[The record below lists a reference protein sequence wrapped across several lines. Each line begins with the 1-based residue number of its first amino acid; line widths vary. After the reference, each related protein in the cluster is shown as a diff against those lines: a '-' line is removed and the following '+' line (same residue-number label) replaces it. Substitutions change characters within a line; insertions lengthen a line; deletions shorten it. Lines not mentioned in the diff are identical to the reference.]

1 VVTGKLWRGLSPLQR
16 KLVRDLLGMRGQALA
31 IALVIAS
38 GVAMAVMYLS
48 TFDSLQRTANQYY
61 ARQRFADVFVSLV
74 RAPRHVAARVSE
86 VPGVAVV
93 EPRVVVEVTLDV
105 AGMREPAAGRLV
117 SVPTDRRPALNDL
130 HLRAGRW
137 IDGTR
142 PDEVI
147 ASEAFC
153 RAHGMGP
160 GDRIQALVNGRRRT
174 LVIVGV
180 ALSPE
185 FVYVLRPGSIIPD
198 DRTFG
203 VFWMG
208 QDALASAFDMEGA
221 FNDLVLGL
229 GNGASED
236 AVMASVDRILEP
248 YGSLGAIPRERQLS
262 NWTIENEFEQ
272 LRTIGV
278 AVPLI
283 FLAVA
288 AFVLNVALTRA
299 VSLQRPQIATLKAV
313 GYHNGAIARHYLAW
327 ALIIACTGILL
338 GVAVG
343 AWLGGMIVQLYN
355 EYFRFPLLGFG
366 LSPAVTLLS
375 SGASLLAV
383 ALGAWGAVMRAAR
396 IPPAEAMRPEAP
408 TRYRHSV
415 IESRLFRPLLS
426 TTSRMVLRN
435 LERQPARTLTSIVGM
450 SAAVAVL
457 SVGFTMVEAMTHL
470 IDNLFVAGQRQD
482 VVVTFVEPRSAGTHH
497 AIARLPG
504 VLQVEPMRA
513 VAVRLRAGH
522 RERTVALTGVDAVP
536 VLSRIVDLDGRPQA
550 LPPAGLVVSATLAG
564 ALGVEAGDTLVVEVL
579 EGQRRTHTL
588 PIVATVDDALG
599 LSAYMERGAL
609 NRLLRED
616 ATISGAYL
624 QVDATRVDDLYAVL
638 KATPS
643 VAGVTLTSEMLRN
656 FREIVAQNLSV
667 TISMN
672 VIFAGIIA
680 FGVVYNAAR
689 ISLAERSRELAS
701 MRVLGFTR
709 GEISVVLLGEL
720 AVLTVASLPLGVI
733 LGDGLCRLI
742 SSVFSSEVFRFP
754 LPFSPRMAA
763 WAALTTIVASAL
775 SGLVVRRRLDHL
787 DLVGV
792 LKEGS

>member
-1 VVTGKLWRGLSPLQR
+1 MVRRRPFRVLTPLQR
-16 KLVRDLLGMRGQALA
+16 KLVRDLVAMRGQALA
-31 IALVIAS
+31 IALVIAA

-74 RAPRHVAARVSE
+74 RAPRHVANRVAAI
-86 VPGVAVV
+86 PGVAVV
-93 EPRVVVEVTLDV
+93 EPRVVVDVTLDV

-117 SVPTDRRPALNDL
+117 SVPTDGRPALNDL

-137 IDGTR
+137 IDGAH

-153 RAHGMGP
+153 RAHGIGP
-160 GDRIQALVNGRRRT
+160 GDRVDALVNGRRRA

-185 FVYVLRPGSIIPD
+185 FVYVLRPGALIPD

-203 VFWMG
+203 IFWMG
-208 QDALASAFDMEGA
+208 HEALASAFDMEGA

-229 GNGASED
+229 ARDASED
-236 AVMASVDRILEP
+236 AVIAQVDRLLEP
-248 YGSLGAIPRERQLS
+248 YGSLGAIPRAKQIS
-262 NWTIENEFEQ
+262 NWTIENEFQQ

-283 FLAVA
+283 FLSVA

-327 ALIIACTGILL
+327 ALTIACAGILL
-338 GVAVG
+338 GVAAG
-343 AWLGGMIVQLYN
+343 AWLGGLIVELYN
-355 EYFRFPLLGFG
+355 EYFRFPVLDFG
-366 LSPAVTLLS
+366 LSPGVTLLS

-396 IPPAEAMRPEAP
+396 IPPAEAMRPAAP
-408 TRYRHSV
+408 IRYRHSL

-435 LERQPARTLTSIVGM
+435 LERQPVRTLTSVLGM

-457 SVGFTMVEAMTHL
+457 AVGFTMVAAMSKL
-470 IDNLFVAGQRQD
+470 IDNMFVAGQRQD

-504 VLQVEPMRA
+504 VLQVEPLRA

-522 RERTVALTGVDAVP
+522 RDRTVSLLGLDAVP
-536 VLSRIVDLDGRPQA
+536 QLNRIVDLEGRPQT
-550 LPPAGLVVSATLAG
+550 LPPAGLVLSQTLAD
-564 ALGVEAGDTLVVEVL
+564 ALEVEAGASLYVEVL
-579 EGQRRTHTL
+579 EGQRRTHML

-609 NRLLRED
+609 NRLMRED
-616 ATISGAYL
+616 ATISGANL
-624 QVDATRVDDLYAVL
+624 LVDPTQVDALYRVL

-643 VAGVTLTSEMLRN
+643 VAGVALTTEALRN
-656 FREIVAQNLSV
+656 FRKIVAQNLSV

-709 GEISVVLLGEL
+709 GEISMVLLGEL
-720 AVLTVASLPLGVI
+720 AVLTMASLPIGVL
-733 LGDGLCRLI
+733 LGDGLCRVI
-742 SSVFSSEVFRFP
+742 SAAFSSEVFRFP

-763 WAALTTIVASAL
+763 WAALTTIAASAL

-792 LKEGS
+792 LKEGA